1 MRTYDGDVNMIAK
14 EEIVVAT
21 KWAAIVSHIK
31 NNRIEYLVLLGL
43 CHLFGVTTRVYSEVQ
58 GVCL

>member
-1 MRTYDGDVNMIAK
+1 MKIET
-14 EEIVVAT
+14 VVEAS
-21 KWAAIVSHIK
+21 KWAAVVSHVK

-43 CHLFGVTTRVYSEVQ
+43 CHLFGVTSRVYSEVQ